1 MSKRNCFAL
10 MAILAMAVT
19 LAACSGS
26 DSGGSGTSATSY
38 QTGWMDTN
46 SDGIYDPYQDSTLW
60 SEMSAAVAAQGGGT
74 APGWVDADG
83 DGICDYAG
91 DPNLWGGANQG
102 DWIDE
107 NGDGICDNY
116 PDRPQ
121 DGTGKGW
128 KGGWQ

>member
-1 MSKRNCFAL
+1 MLKRSVLML
-10 MAILAMAVT
+10 MALAAMFLT
-19 LAACSGS
+19 LAACSGG
-26 DSGGSGTSATSY
+26 DSGGSGSTTSY
-38 QTGWMDTN
+38 ETGWMDTN
-46 SDGIYDPYQDSTLW
+46 SDGIYDPYQDSVLW
-60 SEMSAAVAAQGGGT
+60 SQMAEAVAANGGGT
-74 APGWVDADG
+74 APNWVDANG

-91 DPNLWGGANQG
+91 DANQWGGAANG
-102 DWIDE
+102 DWIDD